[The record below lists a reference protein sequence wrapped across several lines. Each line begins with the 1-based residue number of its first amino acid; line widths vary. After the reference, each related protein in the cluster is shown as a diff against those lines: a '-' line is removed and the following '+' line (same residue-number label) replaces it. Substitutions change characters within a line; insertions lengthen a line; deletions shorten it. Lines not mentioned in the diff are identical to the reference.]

1 MTEETPIVGV
11 LAASPT
17 ELPIMRQAG
26 LILEK
31 FGIPHEVQ
39 IMSSS
44 RTPDLVDEYAR
55 TAAARGLRVVVCST
69 GMSGHLAAAVAA
81 RTVIPVIGVPI
92 ATPPQMV
99 GNEALA
105 ITAQMPTGVPIA
117 TVGVD
122 AAVNAAV
129 LAAQMGLGD
138 EAIQAML
145 WKFKDDLAEG
155 LKLRSRATG
164 SPRWRPWSDEA
175 RLSNW
180 LEIELL
186 AVEALAELG
195 TVRPTMRR
203 PVARAPRSPWRPSP
217 SGRRSRATT
226 SLPSTSW
233 RSDRPRGSLA
243 PLRPHVLRR
252 ARHRVRAPAPG
263 GRGRVARRARTSPC
277 RDRTARDATSRHRD
291 GRPLPRGDRRAD
303 QLRAQARGL
312 GVRAGS

>member
-1 MTEETPIVGV
+1 MNADPVTEEAPVVGV
-11 LAASPT
+11 LAASPS

-31 FGIPHEVQ
+31 FDIPNEVQ

-55 TAAARGLRVVVCST
+55 TAVERGLRVVICST

-92 ATPPQMV
+92 ASPPQMV

-129 LAAQMGLGD
+129 LAAQIVGIGN
-138 EAIQAML
+138 EAIQATL

-155 LKLRSRATG
+155 LKL
-164 SPRWRPWSDEA
+164 
-175 RLSNW
+175 
-180 LEIELL
+180 
-186 AVEALAELG
+186 
-195 TVRPTMRR
+195 
-203 PVARAPRSPWRPSP
+203 
-217 SGRRSRATT
+217 
-226 SLPSTSW
+226 
-233 RSDRPRGSLA
+233 
-243 PLRPHVLRR
+243 
-252 ARHRVRAPAPG
+252 
-263 GRGRVARRARTSPC
+263 
-277 RDRTARDATSRHRD
+277 
-291 GRPLPRGDRRAD
+291 
-303 QLRAQARGL
+303 
-312 GVRAGS
+312 